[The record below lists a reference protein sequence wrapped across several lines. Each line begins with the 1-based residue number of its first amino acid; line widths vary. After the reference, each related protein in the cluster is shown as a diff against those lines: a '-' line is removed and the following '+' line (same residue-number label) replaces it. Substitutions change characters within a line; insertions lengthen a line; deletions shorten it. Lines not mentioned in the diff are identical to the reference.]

1 MSSTYPSLKSRK
13 SDLYRFVSVDDCNL
27 AGEGCDDMKPLAFPA
42 AFIHNM
48 PEMTIQEIAYVIAD
62 RFFNGDL
69 PSTEIK
75 QAVASSINFPV
86 PLKLS
91 DDRTRADVD
100 LSQGPSGSTKDYIVG
115 FLISIL
121 KCELNLGLSLPV
133 NLLLATTQ
141 DMCNAIAESIK
152 SLDGV
157 NVFAICPSG
166 NYKFG
171 RVYSKNVHRIEV
183 RGGLKQCRDILAAIK
198 KDSEICDEFDIIVVM
213 PESAI
218 MRMASA
224 VPFFWTYAQLA
235 SQIENIEN
243 YDIDFR
249 DDFSGGLDAAI
260 QMGLPI
266 GKLTHSTKEGTNV
279 GCAKKTDPNSNCRI
293 EVSFNGKQSR
303 YENRNQEA
311 QPQLNYLASPVS
323 PTVSAVKNRLIK
335 ILTEKISNHHNS

>member
-1 MSSTYPSLKSRK
+1 MNLINSSFKSRK
-13 SDLYRFVSVDDCNL
+13 NDLYRFVSVDDCKL
-27 AGEGCDDMKPLAFPA
+27 ADESCDDMKPMAFPA

-48 PEMTIQEIAYVIAD
+48 SEMTIQEIAYVIAD

-69 PSTEIK
+69 PSNEIK
-75 QAVASSINFPV
+75 QAVASSINFPI

-91 DDRTRADVD
+91 EDRTRAEVD

-115 FLISIL
+115 FLISVL
-121 KCELNLGLSLPV
+121 RCELNLGLSLPI

-141 DMCNAIAESIK
+141 DMCNAIAESVK
-152 SLDGV
+152 NLEGV
-157 NVFAICPSG
+157 NVYAICPASK
-166 NYKFG
+166 YKFG

-183 RGGLKQCRDILAAIK
+183 RGGLKQCRDILASIK
-198 KDSEICDEFDIIVVM
+198 NDSDICERFDVIVIM

-235 SQIENIEN
+235 SQIEDIES

-260 QMGLPI
+260 QMGLPVSR
-266 GKLTHSTKEGTNV
+266 LNHSSDEVTDVDCN
-279 GCAKKTDPNSNCRI
+279 KKANPNFKGRI
-293 EVSFNGKQSR
+293 EVLFNGTHSR
-303 YENRNQEA
+303 RKNNIQDNQA
-311 QPQLNYLASPVS
+311 DFCHIGVPIS
-323 PTVSAVKNRLIK
+323 PTVSAVKSRLIK
-335 ILTEKISNHHNS
+335 ILSE